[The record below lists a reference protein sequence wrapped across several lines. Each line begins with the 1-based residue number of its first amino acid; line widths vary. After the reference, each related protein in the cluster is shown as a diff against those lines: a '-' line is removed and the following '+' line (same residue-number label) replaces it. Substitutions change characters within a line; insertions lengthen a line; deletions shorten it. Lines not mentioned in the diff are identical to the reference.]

1 MRLSDIP
8 AGSTVFVDANIPLA
22 SIFEEK
28 RADLADEFL
37 LRVEGRELVAV
48 TSVVV
53 LSEIFHRL
61 LLAEACRLLRVPSHV
76 ALRHLKQELDLFRKL
91 RESWELINEFLEFP
105 LIVCPVDRGAFVE
118 ALVLARQYQL
128 LINDATHI
136 ALMAR
141 QGIQLLATFDR
152 DLQRV
157 DFITCCGED

>member
-1 MRLSDIP
+1 LCLAKYSTGYCSLRL
-8 AGSTVFVDANIPLA
+8 AGFSGYL
-22 SIFEEK
+22 
-28 RADLADEFL
+28 
-37 LRVEGRELVAV
+37 
-48 TSVVV
+48 
-53 LSEIFHRL
+53 
-61 LLAEACRLLRVPSHV
+61 
-76 ALRHLKQELDLFRKL
+76 LKQELGLFRKL